1 MPINLLSKYRV
12 LAEWAVSIGIA
23 LALGA
28 VVYGAG
34 YRSAETKYRAEK
46 AQLVAD
52 YQTAALQAEQAYAA
66 KLAEAAA
73 EKQKW
78 FDFAQTQSQQLA
90 EAARQLDARQGYL
103 KQEIPHAVK
112 RDAASGDACR
122 PGLGAD
128 GLQLY
133 RQALGYAP
141 D

>member
-1 MPINLLSKYRV
+1 MMPMSVWLWLRRLWPLWVVLL
-12 LAEWAVSIGIA
+12 AAA
-23 LALGA
+23 LAYRTGYQGA
-28 VVYGAG
+28 TA
-34 YRSAETKYRAEK
+34 KYRAEK

-73 EKQKW
+73 EKQRW
-78 FDFAQTQSQQLA
+78 VDYSQRQSQQLA
-90 EAARQLDARQGYL
+90 AVARQLDAQQGQI
-103 KQEIPHAVK
+103 KQEIPHAIK

-122 PGLGAD
+122 PGLGPD

-133 RQALGYAP
+133 RQALGYP